1 MISPFGVDHG
11 DISKSY
17 TKMAPKLAG
26 ALKSFDPAKS
36 TNLSMKLRHHAG
48 AARLNAGVSGQQM
61 GSLNRGFMREES
73 QADAGRAKML
83 NNTVSRMGQRKRML
97 P

>member
-1 MISPFGVDHG
+1 MLSAFGVDHG
-11 DISKSY
+11 ISKSY

-36 TNLSMKLRHHAG
+36 TDLSMKLRSHAG
-48 AARLNAGVSGQQM
+48 VHRLAAGQVGRQQGTMSRGFPRAMAQEDAQHAKLLNAGAS
-61 GSLNRGFMREES
+61 
-73 QADAGRAKML
+73 RANKP
-83 NNTVSRMGQRKRML
+83 QRFL